1 MTVMSFFY
9 SRYFGRTE
17 SRNSIIVISWS
28 LRNLVTVVSKFWNIV
43 TTMSLDFWPK
53 NLVTEISFSEVDG
66 AASKNFVTEMSFSLL
81 NSGGPFRYFVT
92 AIPSSSV
99 SKKRVEE
106 VPRNFVTDISSAV
119 WSRNLVTV
127 VSKYIW

>member
-1 MTVMSFFY
+1 MSF
-9 SRYFGRTE
+9 
-17 SRNSIIVISWS
+17 
-28 LRNLVTVVSKFWNIV
+28 
-43 TTMSLDFWPK
+43 DFWPR

-99 SKKRVEE
+99 SKKRVED
-106 VPRNFVTDISSAV
+106 VPRNFVTDISSGV

-127 VSKYIW
+127 VSRYIW